1 MSLPYYFEV
10 PELKL
15 PFDVLQYVDDE
26 KVMKADDRVDDGNHS
41 YVDKLK
47 RQEATSMD
55 AGWYMRAFGNTGGT
69 GQGGYGETLSD
80 ATGMS
85 EEQHPDMSK
94 IVREWANDLLNIR
107 MTSCMLLRTLP
118 GKDGYWH
125 CEGPQLR
132 SRRCALN
139 FLVEGNIGKT
149 SAQWGYN
156 RSWGNLPPEQVE
168 LQGYVK
174 KEDADNIEI
183 LDEYESPE
191 LNTGFFYNT
200 MYLHRGT
207 NSKSDIRR
215 SILSISVAE
224 SVDIQGVYKLYQA
237 GKLFK

>member
-1 MSLPYYFEV
+1 MSLPYYFEI

-15 PFDVLQYVDDE
+15 PFNVLQYVNE
-26 KVMKADDRVDDGNHS
+26 EEVMKADDRIDDGNHS

-55 AGWYMRAFGNTGGT
+55 AGWYMRAFGGQGGT
-69 GQGGYGETLSD
+69 GQGGYGETLSVG
-80 ATGMS
+80 TGMT

-94 IVREWANDLLNIR
+94 IIKEWANDTFNIR
-107 MTSCMLLRTLP
+107 MTSSLLLRTLP
-118 GKDGYWH
+118 GQNGWWH
-125 CEGPQLR
+125 CEGPSLR

-139 FLVEGNIGKT
+139 FLVEGDIGNT

-156 RSWGNLPPEQVE
+156 KSWGNVPPEQVE
-168 LQGYVK
+168 KMGYVK
-174 KEDADNIEI
+174 TEDVDNIEV
-183 LDEYESPE
+183 LDEFESPT

-200 MYLHRGT
+200 MYLHRGVNT
-207 NSKSDIRR
+207 QSNVRR

-224 SVDIQGVYKLYQA
+224 NIDIEGVYKLYNS